1 MNYREIIN
9 ELNENLHAFP
19 EAETVFSEKQPWL
32 KEHFLPCISI
42 DLVEINPEWKGIT
55 LHLINPQ
62 EPGDGL
68 IGELTQFAHNEFI
81 GINWLSFRLTEDNRY
96 EFLGDERYFLRSRA
110 NKHLL
115 TDPYL
120 EKYFAENLKNYAEQ
134 KKAFQEK
141 TGDYNGEPYFS
152 KYDGLFL
159 NSLGGER
166 IESSNW
172 STSDDIPSA
181 YKMTQDEDGNVTIT
195 HNGNR
200 FYHIASACGYS
211 YSHGADN
218 IVMLYEPISRLVL
231 FTYDWT

>member
-1 MNYREIIN
+1 M
-9 ELNENLHAFP
+9 
-19 EAETVFSEKQPWL
+19 
-32 KEHFLPCISI
+32 
-42 DLVEINPEWKGIT
+42 
-55 LHLINPQ
+55 
-62 EPGDGL
+62 
-68 IGELTQFAHNEFI
+68 
-81 GINWLSFRLTEDNRY
+81 TEDNRY
-96 EFLGDERYFLRSRA
+96 EFLGDERYFLRSPA

-120 EKYFAENLKNYAEQ
+120 EKDFAENLKNYAEH

-141 TGDYNGEPYFS
+141 TGYYGGEPYYS
-152 KYDGLFL
+152 EYDGLFL

>member
-1 MNYREIIN
+1 MNLS
-9 ELNENLHAFP
+9 ELTGFHFA
-19 EAETVFSEKQPWL
+19 WL
-32 KEHFLPCISI
+32 KTT
-42 DLVEINPEWKGIT
+42 VTN
-55 LHLINPQ
+55 
-62 EPGDGL
+62 
-68 IGELTQFAHNEFI
+68 
-81 GINWLSFRLTEDNRY
+81 
-96 EFLGDERYFLRSRA
+96 FLGDERYFLRSPA

-120 EKYFAENLKNYAEQ
+120 EKYFAENLKKYAEQ

-166 IESSNW
+166 IEGSNW

-181 YKMTQDEDGNVTIT
+181 YKNDARWRRERHHYPQWQSFLPYRLSVSVIP
-195 HNGNR
+195 
-200 FYHIASACGYS
+200 IPI
-211 YSHGADN
+211 GADN